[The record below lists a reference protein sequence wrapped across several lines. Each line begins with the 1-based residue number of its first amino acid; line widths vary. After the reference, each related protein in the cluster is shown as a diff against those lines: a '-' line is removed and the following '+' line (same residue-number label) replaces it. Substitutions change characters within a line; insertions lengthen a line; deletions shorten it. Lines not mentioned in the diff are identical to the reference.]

1 VRGERQQARA
11 GGNPYL
17 EIFRY
22 PGALGFS
29 AAGLLARMPMA
40 MFGLGTVL
48 LIAAITGGYGLAGTV
63 AAAGSIGYAVC
74 GPQAAKLADRFGQH
88 RVLRPLAGI
97 FALSTSIFIGCA
109 VMRAPLWALLLSG
122 TVAGASMPSLGSMV
136 RARWSALLG
145 NSPRLHTAFAIESVN
160 DEMIFVAGPVI
171 VTVLAT
177 EVYPAAGVIAAM
189 LLCVTGTLL
198 LAAQRGTEPRPRTPP
213 PPGAAP
219 ETGGARVPARGLI
232 ALVPVYWC
240 LGVTF
245 AAVDLSTIAFAQ
257 EHGHKPLAGI
267 ILGSYAL
274 GSAIGGLLYGSRTWR
289 TPVARR
295 FLISLCCTAA
305 GISTFWAQTGLLSLV
320 LVIFISGLTISP
332 TFIAGYSLV
341 ESQAPAHRRTE
352 GMAWLSSSISV
363 GVASGSAIVGHIIDA
378 AGARWGY
385 AFAAVAG
392 LAAVVTCLAGA
403 SRLRVPRLAEATA

>member
-1 VRGERQQARA
+1 
-11 GGNPYL
+11 
-17 EIFRY
+17 
-22 PGALGFS
+22 
-29 AAGLLARMPMA
+29 MPMA

-48 LIAAITGGYGLAGTV
+48 LIAAITGRYGLAGTV
-63 AAAGSIGYAVC
+63 AAAGSIGYAIC
-74 GPQAAKLADRFGQH
+74 GPQAARLADRFGQH

-97 FALSTSIFIGCA
+97 FALSTIIFIGCA

-122 TVAGASMPSLGSMV
+122 AVAGASMPSLGSMV

-145 NSPRLHTAFAIESVN
+145 DSPRLHTAFALESVN

-177 EVYPAAGVIAAM
+177 EVYPAAGVAAAM

-198 LAAQRGTEPRPRTPP
+198 LAAQRRTEPRPRARQPVPMPAPVAAAPP
-213 PPGAAP
+213 P
-219 ETGGARVPARGLI
+219 ETGGSRVPAETGGSRVPARGLT

-245 AAVDLSTIAFAQ
+245 ASVDLSTIAFAQ
-257 EHGHKPLAGI
+257 EHGHKPLAGV

-289 TPVARR
+289 TPVERR

-341 ESQAPAHRRTE
+341 EGQAPAHRRTE

-363 GVASGSAIVGHIIDA
+363 GVASGSAIVGHIIDTS
-378 AGARWGY
+378 GARWGY

-392 LAAVVTCLAGA
+392 LAAVVSCLAGA
-403 SRLRVPRLAEATA
+403 SRLRVPRPADATT